1 MAGPAIVFLTDYG
14 LQDEFVGTCHAVIAR
29 LCPSAHVIDLTHG
42 IPRHD
47 VHTGAVILRNSLPY
61 LPDGVVVGVVDPE
74 VGTER
79 RAVALR
85 TASGRLMV
93 GPDNGLLAPA
103 AARDGGV
110 TELVEI
116 GRSPFRLE
124 PVAAT
129 FHGRDVFAPV
139 AAALAAGEPLEA
151 VGEPLEAGTLVP
163 LRLPRAV
170 VRADGVAAHVLHS
183 DRFGN
188 AILDALPGQLEQAG
202 IGGGAALAIRPLAS
216 GPLAHE
222 DRQAHEARYGATFSD
237 VEEGGLVVYV
247 DGLGMLAVAVNGGS
261 AMERLGLGRDDEL
274 LLARA

>member
-29 LCPSAHVIDLTHG
+29 LCPSARVIDLSHG

-47 VHTGAVILRNSLPY
+47 VQTGAIVLRNALPY
-61 LPDGVVVGVVDPE
+61 LPDGVVVAVVDPE

-85 TASGRLMV
+85 TAAGRLMV

-103 AARDGGV
+103 AQRDGGV
-110 TELVEI
+110 VELVEI

-139 AAALAAGEPLEA
+139 GAHLAAGATLGEA
-151 VGEPLEAGTLVP
+151 GDPLEAGELAPLALSEPRRLGGTVIAHAQTVDRYGNVSLDVGHEDLAGSGLKLGRHVEVRVGGERFIASFGVTFPDVEPGELLVYE
-163 LRLPRAV
+163 
-170 VRADGVAAHVLHS
+170 
-183 DRFGN
+183 
-188 AILDALPGQLEQAG
+188 DASRSL
-202 IGGGAALAIRPLAS
+202 ALA
-216 GPLAHE
+216 
-222 DRQAHEARYGATFSD
+222 
-237 VEEGGLVVYV
+237 
-247 DGLGMLAVAVNGGS
+247 VNRDS
-261 AMERLGLGRDDEL
+261 AMEILALAPGVEVRLRPMD
-274 LLARA
+274 

>member
-61 LPDGVVVGVVDPE
+61 LPDGVVVAVVDPE

-103 AARDGGV
+103 AERDGGV
-110 TELVEI
+110 VELVEI

-139 AAALAAGEPLEA
+139 AAHLAAGSALAEAGDPLEPTELTPLA
-151 VGEPLEAGTLVP
+151 LPEPRLLGGTVI
-163 LRLPRAV
+163 
-170 VRADGVAAHVLHS
+170 AHALTI

-188 AILDALPGQLEQAG
+188 VSLDIDHQSLAGSGLKLGRHVEVRVGGERFLGSFGVTFTDVGPGELLVYEDASRSL
-202 IGGGAALAIRPLAS
+202 ALAINRDSAVETLGLVPGVEVRLRPL
-216 GPLAHE
+216 
-222 DRQAHEARYGATFSD
+222 D
-237 VEEGGLVVYV
+237 
-247 DGLGMLAVAVNGGS
+247 
-261 AMERLGLGRDDEL
+261 
-274 LLARA
+274 